1 MSNVS
6 SQLRSEILHPY
17 LLGCGYRRS
26 QLVPNIELTN
36 GQRFQVPLAAFAH
49 HPYDSRSACIAVFD
63 DTFDPEYAVKASR
76 SLGAPVV
83 FSCLP
88 DQVLF
93 WKQGVTGPEL
103 QERIPLAKLPDF
115 FKRYSNDLAPDAIYR
130 AKTWARFDTHYQL
143 SFVDIGLMPL
153 VEEETGKKL
162 AELIQRVVVQAKA
175 RLGWQEISSEQGQ
188 WLLKSNFWLLAAK
201 ILKDKDVPAFATL
214 DLEDL
219 DNVYDCVANHYGSE
233 TPVAIGSKQQR
244 TALREVAKEIARFSH
259 LGIVSTEALAHL
271 YENALITKTTRVE
284 LGTHSTPSYLV
295 DYIIG
300 KLAPWIKEMP
310 ADQRNVF
317 EPACGHGA
325 FLLAALRLLSE
336 LEPVNSYS
344 PSKRHQYLQ
353 NRLHGSDIDPFALE
367 IARLSLTLAD
377 VPNRNGWDLKPAN
390 IFKGDVLTSYASKAD
405 IVLANPP
412 FADFKPD
419 ERRSLTKQLAP
430 PKYVN
435 KAAEML
441 GKITSAM
448 KPGGVFGVVLP
459 QGFLHN
465 ENAASLRQFIL
476 ENFEINEICHLP
488 DKVFNISEAESVVIL
503 GRRFLQSP
511 AKPKSILYRRV
522 READTEGFKKS
533 YHSTQD
539 KRINTSKFTVAN
551 NWNFFVPDL
560 EEVWTHCQKQP
571 KFSEIAEVVQ
581 GFQFRTKSQLPDGTI
596 TESKTQGEELKA
608 GFARLRESL
617 QTHQLPDVS
626 WFNLDRTVILYPRGG
641 TITKVPQVIW
651 NHGRV
656 SRGPWRLKAFLD
668 QQGYPIRSRFLAI
681 RPKVVGWTLEALWG
695 LCNSPLANAYSYAFS
710 TQRDVLAGLMREM
723 PIPTASPL
731 DLLKLV
737 STVRDYFAAVW
748 KVAPDDLS
756 PEETEHL
763 KILHWRID
771 AEVLRLYNLPKHLE
785 RQILDLFTGERRRGV
800 PFEQTEYL
808 PKNFTD
814 PLTLCELLAITAD
827 WDQTNER
834 RAELI
839 HKKVKKSISA
849 QERRELDELQ
859 RLASCRR
866 RLLAP
871 LPIEELQA
879 VKDDLVRRGMW
890 AGN

>member
-1 MSNVS
+1 MSNIS
-6 SQLRSEILHPY
+6 SQSRAAILHPY
-17 LLGCGYRRS
+17 LLGCQYRRS

-93 WKQGVTGPEL
+93 WKQGVAGPQL
-103 QERIPLAKLPDF
+103 QEQIPIAKLPDF
-115 FKRYSNDLAPDAIYR
+115 FKRYSNELAPDAIYR
-130 AKTWARFDTHYQL
+130 AKTWGRFDTQYQL

-153 VEEETGKKL
+153 VEEEAGKKL

-175 RLGWQEISSEQGQ
+175 RLGWREISSEQGQ

-244 TALREVAKEIARFSH
+244 TALREVAKEISRFSH

-271 YENALITKTTRVE
+271 YENALITKETRIE
-284 LGTHSTPSYLV
+284 LGTHSTPGYLV
-295 DYIIG
+295 DYIVG
-300 KLAPWIKEMP
+300 KLTPWIKEMP

-325 FLLAALRLLSE
+325 FLLAAMRLLSE
-336 LEPVNSYS
+336 LEPVSNYS

-353 NRLHGSDIDPFALE
+353 HRLHGNDRDTFALE

-390 IFKGDVLTSYASKAD
+390 IFKNDVLTNYASKAN

-412 FADFKPD
+412 FGDFKPD
-419 ERRSLTKQLAP
+419 ERRLLTEQLAP
-430 PKYVN
+430 PRYVN
-435 KAAEML
+435 KAAEVL

-448 KPGGVFGVVLP
+448 KPGAVFGVVLP
-459 QGFLHN
+459 QGFLHD
-465 ENAASLRQFIL
+465 ENVASLRESL
-476 ENFEINEICHLP
+476 LANFEINEICLLP
-488 DKVFNISEAESVVIL
+488 DKVFNLSDVESVLIL
-503 GRRFLQSP
+503 GQRLQLSP
-511 AKPKSILYRRV
+511 AKIKPILYRRI
-522 READTEGFKKS
+522 READAEAFKKS
-533 YHSTQD
+533 YASTYD
-539 KRINTSKFTVAN
+539 KSLAPYHFAVAAN
-551 NWNFFVPDL
+551 RSFFVPEL
-560 EEVWTHCQKQP
+560 EDMWNYCSKLPT
-571 KFSEIAEVVQ
+571 FSEIAEIGK
-581 GFQFRTKSQLPDGTI
+581 GFQFRAESNLPEGVI
-596 TESKTQGEELKA
+596 RESKTRQPSFRE
-608 GFARLRESL
+608 GFARFQKSL
-617 QTHQLPDVS
+617 LTHELPKIT
-626 WFNLDRTVILYPRGG
+626 WFNLNEAVILRGG
-641 TITKVPQVIW
+641 PGVNENIPQIIL
-651 NHGRV
+651 NYAPV

-668 QQGYPIRSRFLAI
+668 QKGHPVSSRFLVV
-681 RPKVVGWTLEALWG
+681 RPRKSEWPLEVIWG

-710 TQRDVLAGLMREM
+710 SKRDVLAGVMREM
-723 PIPTASPL
+723 PIPKASP
-731 DLLKLV
+731 
-737 STVRDYFAAVW
+737 S
-748 KVAPDDLS
+748 DLS
-756 PEETEHL
+756 QLVKAVRRYFTAVQKIDSEYLLPEEAERL
-763 KILHWRID
+763 KVLHWRID

-785 RQILDLFTGERRRGV
+785 KQILELFTGERRRGV

-808 PKNFTD
+808 PKSFTES
-814 PLTLCELLAITAD
+814 LTLRELLAITAD

-839 HKKVKKSISA
+839 HKKVKKNISA
-849 QERRELDELQ
+849 EERSELDELQ

-866 RLLAP
+866 QLLAP

>member
-1 MSNVS
+1 MSHVS
-6 SQLRSEILHPY
+6 SQSRSEVLRPY
-17 LLGCGYRRS
+17 LLSCGYRKP
-26 QLVPNIELTN
+26 QLVSNIELAN
-36 GQRFQVPLAAFAH
+36 GHRFQVPLAAFAH

-63 DTFDPEYAVKASR
+63 DAIAPEYAVKGSR

-93 WKQGVTGPEL
+93 WKQGVAGPEL
-103 QERIPLAKLPDF
+103 QEQIPWAKLPDF
-115 FKRYSNDLAPDAIYR
+115 FKRYGNELAPEAIYR
-130 AKTWARFDTHYQL
+130 AKTWARFDTQYQL

-153 VEEETGKKL
+153 IEEEAGKKL
-162 AELIQRVVVQAKA
+162 AELIQRVVGQTKVS
-175 RLGWQEISSEQGQ
+175 LGWREISLQQGQ

-214 DLEDL
+214 DLTDL
-219 DNVYDCVANHYGSE
+219 DDVYDQVAKHYGSDE
-233 TPVAIGSKQQR
+233 PVSIGSSKQR
-244 TALREVAKEIARFSH
+244 TALREVANEIARFSH

-271 YENALITKTTRVE
+271 YENALISKATRVA

-295 DYIIG
+295 DYIVG

-317 EPACGHGA
+317 EPACGHAA

-344 PSKRHQYLQ
+344 PSKRHLYLQ
-353 NRLHGSDIDPFALE
+353 HRLHGSDIDTFALE

-377 VPNRNGWDLKPAN
+377 VPNKDGWDLKPAN
-390 IFKGDVLTSYASKAD
+390 IFRGDTLTNYARKAD

-419 ERRSLTKQLAP
+419 ERQALTEQSNP

-435 KAAEML
+435 KAAEVL
-441 GKITSAM
+441 GQVTAVM
-448 KPGGVFGVVLP
+448 NPGCVFGVVLP
-459 QGFLHN
+459 QSFLHDD
-465 ENAASLRQFIL
+465 NASSLREHL
-476 ENFEINEICHLP
+476 LRNFEIGEICLLP
-488 DKVFNISEAESVVIL
+488 DKIFNLSEAESVVIL
-503 GRRFLQSP
+503 GRRLVQPIS
-511 AKPKSILYRRV
+511 KTRSVLYRRV
-522 READTEGFKKS
+522 REAGVGAFKQS
-533 YHSTQD
+533 YASTQD
-539 KRINTSKFTVAN
+539 KLVHLSPLITDR
-551 NWNFFVPDL
+551 WGFFVPDL
-560 EEVWTHCQKQP
+560 EEIWSYCQQYP
-571 KFSEIAEVVQ
+571 KFSEIVEIGK
-581 GFQFRTKSQLPDGTI
+581 GFEFRARSSLPKNVI
-596 TESKTQGEELKA
+596 TESDTPQEGLVEGL
-608 GFARLRESL
+608 ARLREIL
-617 QTHQLPDVS
+617 LTHKLPDVK
-626 WFNLDRTVILYPRGG
+626 WFNLDRSVILYPRSGMLIG
-641 TITKVPQVIW
+641 TPQVLW
-651 NHGRV
+651 NHARV

-668 QQGYPIRSRFLAI
+668 QQGHPVKSRFLVV
-681 RPKVVGWTLEALWG
+681 RPKTANWPLEAIWG

-710 TQRDVLAGLMREM
+710 TTRDVASGLMGEM
-723 PIPTASPL
+723 PIPKISPFALSPL
-731 DLLKLV
+731 INA
-737 STVRDYFAAVW
+737 VRDYFAAVH
-748 KVAPDDLS
+748 KVDENKLS
-756 PEETEHL
+756 QEESERL

-808 PKNFTD
+808 PKSFTE
-814 PLTLCELLAITAD
+814 PLTLRELLAITAD
-827 WDQTNER
+827 WDQTNKR

-839 HKKVKKSISA
+839 HKKVKKTISTE
-849 QERRELDELQ
+849 ERRELDELQ

-879 VKDDLVRRGMW
+879 VKADLVRRGMW